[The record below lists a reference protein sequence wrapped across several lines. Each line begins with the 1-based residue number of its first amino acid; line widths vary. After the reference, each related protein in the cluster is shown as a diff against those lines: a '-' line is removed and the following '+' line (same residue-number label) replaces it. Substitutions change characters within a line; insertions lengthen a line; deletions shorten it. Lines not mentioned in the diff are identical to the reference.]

1 MKYHENHQKRALS
14 VIIAVSSKN
23 RLFVRGLSPTSKS
36 MALAHLDPVAAFG
49 RKTRGGC
56 GSWCVCVW
64 VCARSAD
71 RSSGLGHAAPL
82 PASTCL
88 GHAVPLLASD
98 ASDMRPPFGI
108 HLPRPCCP
116 SSGLGHAAPLPAST
130 CLGHAAPLLVSD
142 MRRRFRHLPA
152 SAMWRLAGH
161 GAPGRVFLSWRVIM
175 AGDPDIICRHA
186 NTWNAVATCHYALTC
201 HHDRTCLAVM
211 TRPRAMTRHRART
224 RLAAMTCHHAK
235 PCHHSRA
242 CLAATTCHH
251 VKVFRHA
258 RTCLAIMT

>member
-1 MKYHENHQKRALS
+1 MKYHENHQKKVLG

-23 RLFVRGLSPTSKS
+23 KLFVRGLSPTSKS

-56 GSWCVCVW
+56 GSWCVCTW

-71 RSSGLGHAAPL
+71 R
-82 PASTCL
+82 
-88 GHAVPLLASD
+88 
-98 ASDMRPPFGI
+98 
-108 HLPRPCCP
+108 

-201 HHDRTCLAVM
+201 HHDRTYLAVM